1 MPSIDIIDYWFEI
14 SYFEDQPNLG
24 LKYFGDEDDEDD
36 EDEDED
42 DEDED
47 DNEEEEE
54 SETEEKETEEESDE
68 EPKGELNRLINN
80 RKNELHSEV

>member
-36 EDEDED
+36 EDEDDEDEDDEDWDD

-47 DNEEEEE
+47 DD
-54 SETEEKETEEESDE
+54 DE
-68 EPKGELNRLINN
+68 DNY
-80 RKNELHSEV
+80 